1 MDRTLRTARSPGAS
15 RADGASR
22 GRPRAR
28 GRLLLPALAGLAFLG
43 ACGTPA
49 PRPIQPEFDLR
60 HPSATRRVEA
70 VAATV
75 NARDTTQVPALI
87 LLLDDDDDAV
97 RLSAGAAL
105 RDLTG
110 HDTGYRAF
118 APPEERG
125 RQAEAWRTW
134 WAARGGTLSPAP
146 ASAPASGTP
155 TSPGRPG
162 GPK

>member
-1 MDRTLRTARSPGAS
+1 MHVQRTAGPLPP
-15 RADGASR
+15 
-22 GRPRAR
+22 PRR
-28 GRLLLPALAGLAFLG
+28 RLLGAFVLRALPFAALA

-70 VAATV
+70 VGATMAAHD
-75 NARDTTQVPALI
+75 ATQVPALI
-87 LLLDDDDDAV
+87 LLLEDDDDAV

-118 APPEERG
+118 APPEERA
-125 RQAEAWRTW
+125 RQAAEWRAW
-134 WAARGGTLSPAP
+134 WATRGGSAAPAP
-146 ASAPASGTP
+146 VPSRAGTGAPVYSG
-155 TSPGRPG
+155 GR
-162 GPK
+162 